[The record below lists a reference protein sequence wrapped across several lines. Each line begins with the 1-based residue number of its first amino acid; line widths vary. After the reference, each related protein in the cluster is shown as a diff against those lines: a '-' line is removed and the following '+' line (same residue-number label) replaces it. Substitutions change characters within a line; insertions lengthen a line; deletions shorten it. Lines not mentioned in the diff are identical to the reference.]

1 MAFNNLE
8 FSDIKID
15 KVFINKVGIFFSY
28 LFVFLLALFLAK
40 IIDSTIRNFLLDSMS
55 NLKPIRY
62 SASNYKSSKT
72 YDSLNKYSNIMK
84 INVFNVDTELPKR
97 EFNETASTTGS
108 MRKTSLDIDLVGTI
122 VLSEPSRSVA
132 AIKVKTDVEPF
143 IIGDILN
150 DTVKIV
156 SIADKRVIFSVLSSG
171 DLEYLDMDEDTN
183 EQTAMKG
190 GIRKIDDDNIIMDKG
205 YLNRQLNN
213 MNQLLLQARAVPHM
227 VDGEVAGF
235 KLLGIKKNSLY
246 DKLGAKNGDIIK
258 SVNGIAVDSPTVA
271 MQIYHQLR
279 SGKEFNIE
287 IDRKDE
293 IKSINIQVR

>member
-1 MAFNNLE
+1 MFD

-15 KVFINKVGIFFSY
+15 KIFVNKISMLISF
-28 LFVFLLALFLAK
+28 LFVFLLAIFLAK
-40 IIDSTIRNFLLDSMS
+40 ITDATIKNFLLDNMS
-55 NLKPIRY
+55 KLKPLKY
-62 SASNYKSSKT
+62 STRVYKNSKMN
-72 YDSLNKYSNIMK
+72 DSLNKYSNLIK
-84 INVFNVDTELPKR
+84 TNIFNVDTELPKR
-97 EFNETASTTGS
+97 NFGETSNAGN

-122 VLSEPSRSVA
+122 VLSDPNRSVA
-132 AIKVKTDVEPF
+132 AIKMKKEVEPF
-143 IIGDILN
+143 IVGDVLD
-150 DTVKIV
+150 DTVKVV

-171 DLEYLDMDEDTN
+171 DLEYLDMDEDAN
-183 EQTAMKG
+183 QQIAKKS
-190 GIRKIDDDNIIMDKG
+190 GIRKIDDENIIMDKG

-235 KLLGIKKNSLY
+235 KLLGIKRNSLY

-258 SVNGIAVDSPTVA
+258 SVNGIAIDSPTVA

-279 SGKEFNIE
+279 TGKEFNIE

-293 IKSINIQVR
+293 IKNINIQVR